1 MGANFESIERAGP
14 TVDAKTGKA
23 VIHNLGHVLLVIL
36 KLAGWLL
43 LIVAG
48 CFLGLAKPETST
60 FADKIYQTTPRQEW
74 NMDLIRQM
82 GPFLV
87 AAIAC
92 TPLGFVIYLAGIPRR
107 RYAFPLSLVLTGLFA
122 LAGLYAYLRHFPGF

>member
-1 MGANFESIERAGP
+1 MA
-14 TVDAKTGKA
+14 DAKDRRTPRHDA
-23 VIHNLGHVLLVIL
+23 GHVLLVIL

-48 CFLGLAKPETST
+48 CYLGLAKPETST

-74 NMDLIRQM
+74 NMELVRQM

-87 AAIAC
+87 ASLAC
-92 TPLGFVIYLAGIPRR
+92 TPLGFLIYLTGIPRKK
-107 RYAFPLSLVLTGLFA
+107 YVFPLSLFLTGLFS
-122 LAGLYAYLRHFPGF
+122 LASLYAYLRYSPGF

>member
-1 MGANFESIERAGP
+1 MAGAKIGRAANH
-14 TVDAKTGKA
+14 D
-23 VIHNLGHVLLVIL
+23 LGHVLLVIL

-60 FADKIYQTTPRQEW
+60 FYDKIYQTTPRQEW

-87 AAIAC
+87 ASIAC
-92 TPLGFVIYLAGIPRR
+92 TPLGFIIYLTGIPRR
-107 RYAFPLSLVLTGLFA
+107 KYVFPLSLVLTGLFS
-122 LAGLYAYLRHFPGF
+122 LTCLYAYLRYSPGF